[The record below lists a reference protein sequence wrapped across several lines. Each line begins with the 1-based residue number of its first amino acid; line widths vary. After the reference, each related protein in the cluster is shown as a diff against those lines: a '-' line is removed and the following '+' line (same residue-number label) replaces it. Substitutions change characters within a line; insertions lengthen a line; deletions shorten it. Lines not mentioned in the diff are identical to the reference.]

1 MSRNNIYFY
10 DTHAQR
16 FVDLEEDD
24 ANINTMLQKVPK
36 NRYMAKQTLYKRWKK
51 DEHWWYNE
59 PMVVNKKKKKKPFS
73 KGELLN
79 NDRLC
84 LRNSLSDCTWYTLYK
99 LMCRAL

>member
-24 ANINTMLQKVPK
+24 ANIIKRCRRIGTWLSRHSTSGGKKMNTDGTMNLWLL
-36 NRYMAKQTLYKRWKK
+36 T
-51 DEHWWYNE
+51 
-59 PMVVNKKKKKKPFS
+59 KKKKPFS

>member
-24 ANINTMLQKVPK
+24 ANINTTLQKVPK

-59 PMVVNKKKKKKPFS
+59 PMVVNKKKK
-73 KGELLN
+73 N
-79 NDRLC
+79 
-84 LRNSLSDCTWYTLYK
+84 LSVKMNCSTMRDY
-99 LMCRAL
+99 AQEIP